1 MKSLGRYLTLLWLT
15 LLMLTACKD
24 NVYFSSV
31 SHLDGG
37 LWHIED
43 TLDID
48 IGQSNLYERARV
60 DSIVCLNIGIRYTDS
75 YRFQKL
81 FMEVELS
88 DSIHTLMKDTMEFD
102 IPADGGEGFR
112 YREQMKEFCSFV
124 PRDSIGYRLRIS
136 HIMIQNPLEGICDI
150 VCLAESKK

>member
-1 MKSLGRYLTLLWLT
+1 MKSLGRHLTLLLLT

-31 SHLDGG
+31 SHFDNGQ
-37 LWHIED
+37 WYRDD
-43 TLDID
+43 TLNIE
-48 IGQSNLYERARV
+48 IGQSNLYDRTLG
-60 DSIVCLNIGIRYTDS
+60 DSVVALNIGIRYTDN

-81 FMEVELS
+81 YIEAELC
-88 DSIHTLMKDTMEFD
+88 DSIRTLRKDTMEFD

-124 PRDSIGYRLRIS
+124 PHDSIGYRLRVS
-136 HIMIQNPLEGICDI
+136 HIMMQNPLEGVCDI
-150 VCLAESKK
+150 VFLAESKE